1 MSTDNRDQDEETPSI
16 LEEANTVKASTG
28 KNGGSKRTRQLVTS
42 AAIGVGSAALV
53 AALLYANRARKGGDK
68 S

>member
-1 MSTDNRDQDEETPSI
+1 MPSEANDPEDETPSI
-16 LEEANTVKASTG
+16 LAEAEAIKASAG
-28 KNGGSKRTRQLVTS
+28 KNGGSKRTRQLVTG

-53 AALLYANRARKGGDK
+53 AALLYASRTRKNEK